1 MEDALRCVVSQNT
14 ITDARD
20 APTMLAAIEVAGAS
34 ESNVIQHNTLT
45 TGTRGAVVCH
55 ESHGVVANNLVV

>member
-1 MEDALRCVVSQNT
+1 MDL
-14 ITDARD
+14 RD

-45 TGTRGAVVCH
+45 AGARGAVVCH
-55 ESHGVVANNLVV
+55 ESHGVVVNNLVL